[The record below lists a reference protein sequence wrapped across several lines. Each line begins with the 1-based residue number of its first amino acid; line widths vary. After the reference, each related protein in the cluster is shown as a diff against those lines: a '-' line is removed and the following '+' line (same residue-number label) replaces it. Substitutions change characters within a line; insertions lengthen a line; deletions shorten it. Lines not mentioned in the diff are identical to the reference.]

1 MFLIVEERNLSLLSI
16 CLSIDSG
23 QGSAKRGVVRE
34 HLQKKCGKFAVLV
47 DFHIM
52 PQDSS
57 KDTTWF
63 PNKKKEEVCMLLKDT
78 VDSRVKQYLKAHKR
92 HDQLKQMEYANPLS
106 LIADGFHIAAYFV
119 KRWVNLRCI
128 GGQQQS
134 GLRVFPDRFVI
145 CVTRLESS
153 PSPWVSESVAP
164 KENLSPGTS
173 LYFGESVEDEKFKA
187 SLSQQKKQA
196 ILKKIVKRTE
206 TKNADE
212 SQPQPSEDTMKVYLG
227 SLCSDRE

>member
-1 MFLIVEERNLSLLSI
+1 MNTHKLVI
-16 CLSIDSG
+16 
-23 QGSAKRGVVRE
+23 
-34 HLQKKCGKFAVLV
+34 KCGKFAVLV

-164 KENLSPGTS
+164 DSSTFSSLS
-173 LYFGESVEDEKFKA
+173 DEKLHTMSCQSFLPHIWNAAAKNVCHK
-187 SLSQQKKQA
+187 LSYITLDAHPLILSVLQKKTCLLERLY
-196 ILKKIVKRTE
+196 ILANQLKMKSSRLPCLNRRSK
-206 TKNADE
+206 
-212 SQPQPSEDTMKVYLG
+212 PS
-227 SLCSDRE
+227 